1 MNKPLICP
9 HCHYICP
16 VSSLP
21 CHWTHPGS
29 FYWNYSIFQLYSFY
43 LVHFYNFYYCAKVL
57 LFFFSIFFKRIC
69 DCLLKYLDGKD
80 PDAGQ
85 DWRKKERVDGITDS
99 MDMNW
104 SKLWE
109 TAEDG
114 GAWCTAV
121 RGVTKSRTQ
130 LSTDDN
136 KMMVAL
142 KKYQIILTSD
152 SSQCWLVV
160 LCFLLQF
167 FFLML
172 LGLTN
177 DFSICIL
184 DALNILEYSLSY

>member
-1 MNKPLICP
+1 MN
-9 HCHYICP
+9 HCE
-16 VSSLP
+16 VLGSGGNERN
-21 CHWTHPGS
+21 TPGWS
-29 FYWNYSIFQLYSFY
+29 TPSRRGCRAPAPNDAVWEYGVATDN
-43 LVHFYNFYYCAKVL
+43 
-57 LFFFSIFFKRIC
+57 FSIFFKRIC

-167 FFLML
+167 FF
-172 LGLTN
+172 
-177 DFSICIL
+177 
-184 DALNILEYSLSY
+184 